1 MKTVLAR
8 ITVIAAA
15 GLMAGCSTLDDA
27 LNGPRLS
34 EVSNP
39 SEQYEARI
47 VQMPMPETEGRH
59 LHPNSLWEANKRSF
73 FRDQRASDVG
83 DILTVMIDIEDGAR
97 LRNSTSRSRDT
108 AEALELAAL
117 FGLESTLDDA
127 LPDAFSPDQAVDLS
141 SESRARGAGEIN
153 RNEQISLRVAVVV
166 TERLPNGNFVIAG
179 RQEVRV
185 NQELRELR
193 VAGVIRPEDITAEN
207 NIDYF
212 KVAEAR
218 IAYGGRGVISRVQKP
233 RYGQRVYEYVSPF

>member
-1 MKTVLAR
+1 MITKLFRYGCLAGF
-8 ITVIAAA
+8 AA
-15 GLMAGCSTLDDA
+15 LAGCASFDEA
-27 LNGPRLS
+27 FNGPTLS

-39 SEQYEARI
+39 GEQYEARV
-47 VQMPMPETEGRH
+47 VQMPMPDNAGRP

-83 DILTVMIDIEDGAR
+83 DILTVMIDIEDNAR
-97 LRNSTSRSRDT
+97 MRNSTSRSRDT
-108 AEALELAAL
+108 AEALGLEAL

-127 LPDAFSPDQAVDLS
+127 LPDAFTPEQAVDLS

-166 TERLPNGNFVIAG
+166 TERLPNGNFVVAG
-179 RQEVRV
+179 RQEVSV
-185 NQELRELR
+185 NHELRELR

-207 NIDYF
+207 TIDYF

>member
-1 MKTVLAR
+1 MVEHLVRYASLA
-8 ITVIAAA
+8 VFAA
-15 GLMAGCSTLDDA
+15 LTGCASWDEAFD
-27 LNGPRLS
+27 GPSLS
-34 EVSNP
+34 EVSDPRN
-39 SEQYEARI
+39 QYEARV
-47 VQMPMPETEGRH
+47 VQMPMPEGDGRH

-83 DILTVMIDIEDGAR
+83 DILTVMIDIEDNAR
-97 LRNSTSRSRDT
+97 MRNSTSRSRDT
-108 AEALELAAL
+108 AEALGLEAL

-127 LPDAFSPDQAVDLS
+127 LADSFTPEQAVDLS
-141 SESRARGAGEIN
+141 AESRARGAGEIN
-153 RNEQISLRVAVVV
+153 RNEEISLRVAVVV

-179 RQEVRV
+179 RQEVSV
-185 NQELRELR
+185 NHELRELR

-207 NIDYF
+207 TIDYF

>member
-1 MKTVLAR
+1 MSVKFFRYGL
-8 ITVIAAA
+8 IAGFA
-15 GLMAGCSTLDDA
+15 LLAGCASLDEA
-27 LNGPRLS
+27 FNGPTLS

-39 SEQYEARI
+39 GEQYEARV
-47 VQMPMPETEGRH
+47 VQMPMPDNAGRRV
-59 LHPNSLWEANKRSF
+59 HPNSLWEANKRSF

-83 DILTVMIDIEDGAR
+83 DILTVMIDIEDNAR
-97 LRNSTSRSRDT
+97 MRNSTSRSRDT
-108 AEALELAAL
+108 AEALGLEAL

-127 LPDAFSPDQAVDLS
+127 LPDAFTPEQAVDLS

-166 TERLPNGNFVIAG
+166 TERLPNGNFVVAG
-179 RQEVRV
+179 RQEVSV
-185 NQELRELR
+185 NHELRELR

-207 NIDYF
+207 TIDYF